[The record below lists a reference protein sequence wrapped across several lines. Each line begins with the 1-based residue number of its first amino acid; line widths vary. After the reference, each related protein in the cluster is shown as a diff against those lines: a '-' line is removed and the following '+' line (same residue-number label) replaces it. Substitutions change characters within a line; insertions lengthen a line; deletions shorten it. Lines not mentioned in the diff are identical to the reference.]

1 MTATVSGGTA
11 PFTFTWTGPGG
22 FMTSGNPITVT
33 TPGTYDVTVTDAN
46 GCTGSASGV
55 ATADTQPPSISCPAN
70 ITVAATSPSGA
81 VVNYVAPVGTD
92 NCPGAVTTRTAGL
105 ASGSTFPI
113 GTTTVTYKVT
123 DSVNLMTSCSFTV
136 TVASATQIIQG
147 LIAQVQALQPP
158 LSGQLGQGLISKLN
172 AALSAINNGQ
182 TNVACNKLSDFI
194 NQVQGYINNGTLSQ
208 AQGQPLIDSAN
219 SARAALGCN

>member
-1 MTATVSGGTA
+1 
-11 PFTFTWTGPGG
+11 
-22 FMTSGNPITVT
+22 MTSGNPITVT

-136 TVASATQIIQG
+136 TVTSATQTIQG

-158 LSGQLGQGLISKLN
+158 LSGQQGQGLISKLN

-182 TNVACNKLSDFI
+182 TNVACNKLNDFI
-194 NQVQGYINNGTLSQ
+194 NQVTGYINNGTLSP
-208 AQGQPLIDSAN
+208 AQGQPLINSAN